1 MRESDSSGRGDDRFR
16 VGRRPFL
23 QSIGAAGAAGGIASV
38 APDEVRADT
47 PDSWASGGDAYYSAL
62 VDDLQ
67 NGRGLP
73 PATFEFAD
81 NESDAWSGSNVFAQA
96 GQSGQYGNV
105 TTLDVSSDGVPF
117 SEARRIDVTDAPDAN
132 YPVQVRGDLDR
143 DVSAGDTMLA
153 VAYLRSSTDS
163 PQAQFFAVDAGGFG
177 NPSVGNQSPTI
188 GSEWERHY
196 FPIEIGADTV
206 AADQDLYIQ
215 LQLGF
220 KEQTVD
226 VGGVALLDFGT
237 NADFGSLPS
246 GAVEPAS
253 TSSPYYD
260 ALESDLTGMGLPSPT
275 FRIGS
280 NESAVRSSSG
290 VFAQNPAGTAN
301 ALNVSGDSVPFSE
314 ATRFDVTTQPE
325 NSYSVQYKANL
336 SDSVSSGDVML
347 GVLYLRSSSDSPEV
361 SFQAVDDSSYA
372 NRTTDHQSPTVGS
385 EWQRHYFPIQFQSDS
400 SGDQNRYVQLQLGFK
415 QQTVDVGGFALL
427 DFSETD
433 AAIGDLPSGVA
444 STVGPYYRTLT
455 SDLSALNLPEPGF
468 VYSNTESGTWSAY
481 QFGVDDYG
489 TVESLD
495 VSGDSVPFSEA
506 SRVSI
511 NGTQSNGY
519 NANLRGDVGGMPV
532 EQGDVFLGVAYLRA
546 PDGSA
551 QVTYSAQE
559 TASSGYNNWAELT
572 DPSIGSEWERFYFP
586 IEYGAAAAAGNWWTE
601 FWLAYNEQT
610 LDVGGLALLDYS
622 GTDATVDD
630 LPAGPA
636 SEVDTGGGGPEEWPQ
651 TDDPYY
657 SGLIDYLKE
666 RQLDPGRFVYANNE
680 ADTFDTFAVAGG
692 EADKGSRS
700 PLEVG
705 DSVPFSEA
713 TRVDVSEAGTN
724 AYSVNF
730 KGFVEDEGVSSG
742 DVLLG
747 VAYLRTPDEENAQVT
762 FKVSENSTFGN
773 YVTNPRPPVT
783 GEWQRFFFPVAFDS
797 GYDAGNWW
805 TEIWLGARAQ
815 TVDIGG
821 LALVN
826 FEGNNSVE
834 ALPEWERSADPG
846 WEDAADE
853 RIQTHRTA
861 EMQVDVVDEDG
872 DPVEGADV
880 SVSMLEHEFK
890 FGIMTSAPQLQST
903 EAGDP
908 YRENRKELFN
918 MGVLE
923 NYHKWDFWEGGKDTA
938 DAAVEWMEAQDW
950 YIRGHVALW
959 ASVDSA
965 AVPDDV
971 VEAMAWDSDADA
983 ATPSEADSQYVREQT
998 ISHVDDIVSYY
1009 GDRIDEWEVVNE
1021 VIPEPG
1027 FVRSIHGADVT
1038 PEEAP
1043 IFGEW
1048 FQTAR
1053 EAGPEGQPIGINDY
1067 NTIEG
1072 PYSGRRDRYKTQ
1084 IETVQNTEAGLDFVG
1099 LQSHFSE
1106 SSSLLPSQTMSALDS
1121 YDEVTADDVGL
1132 RITEFDMS
1140 DENWPEAEKA
1150 DFFYQ
1155 FLKTVFSHQA
1165 VEEFIVWGLIDTLH
1179 WRDDA
1184 PFYAAGWEEKPALD
1198 RYRNL
1203 VFDQWWTEGSGQ
1215 TDASGAHT
1223 LQGFKGEY
1231 AVDVTY
1237 EDASVRATTTLSD
1250 GGTTLEVSL
1259 DGDYAE
1265 EGGSEEEDG
1274 GSYSGPTAHAGSD
1287 QRASP
1292 GDAVTLN
1299 GGGSTGKDL
1308 SYEWSQMYES
1318 TTADPAVSLTGQN
1331 TASPSFTAPAVDE
1344 TRALD
1349 FRLEVTD
1356 SKGNSAQDTVDV
1368 VVEPAGTA
1376 TPTPTETDAPTAT
1389 PTPTETDAP
1398 TATPTPTETDAPT
1411 ATPTPTETDAPT
1423 ATPTPTE
1430 TDAPTATPTPTASP
1444 TVTAT
1449 DTPTESAPS
1458 PMTTAATA
1466 EEADP
1471 DTGTTTATGPGLGI
1485 VSAVATLGGLASV
1498 AKYLA
1503 TDEDEDA

>member
-1 MRESDSSGRGDDRFR
+1 MRDSDSGDRGDDRFR

-38 APDEVRADT
+38 APNEVRADT

-73 PATFEFAD
+73 PAAFEFA
-81 NESDAWSGSNVFAQA
+81 NTESDTWSGSNVFAQA
-96 GQSGQYGNV
+96 GESGQYGTV

-117 SEARRIDVTDAPDAN
+117 SEARRIEVTDAPDSN
-132 YPVQVRGDLDR
+132 FPVQVRGDLNR

-153 VAYLRSSTDS
+153 VAYLKSSSDS
-163 PQAQFFAVDAGGFG
+163 PQAQFFAVDSGGFG

-188 GSEWERHY
+188 GTEWERHY
-196 FPIEIGADTV
+196 FPIEIGADTS
-206 AADQDLYIQ
+206 ASDQNLYIQ

-220 KEQTVD
+220 SQQTVD
-226 VGGVALLDFGT
+226 IGGVALLDFGT

-246 GAVEPAS
+246 GVVESSPS
-253 TSSPYYD
+253 SSPYYD
-260 ALESDLTGMGLPSPT
+260 ALQSDLTGMGLPSPT

-280 NESAVRSSSG
+280 NESSVRSSSG
-290 VFAQNPAGTAN
+290 VFAENPSGTADS
-301 ALNVSGDSVPFSE
+301 LNVSDDSVPFSE
-314 ATRFDVTTQPE
+314 ATRFDTTSDPGE
-325 NSYSVQYKANL
+325 NFSVQYKANL
-336 SDSVSSGDVML
+336 SEPVSSGDVML

-361 SFQAVDDSSYA
+361 EFHAVDDSSYA
-372 NRTTDHQSPTVGS
+372 NRTTGNQSPTIGS
-385 EWQRHYFPIQFQSDS
+385 EWQRHYFPIQFQSNS

-427 DFSETD
+427 DFSGTD

-455 SDLSALNLPEPGF
+455 SDLSALDLPEPGF
-468 VYSNTESGTWSAY
+468 VYANTESGTWSSY
-481 QFGVDDYG
+481 DFGVDDYG
-489 TVESLD
+489 TVSDLD

-511 NGTQSNGY
+511 NGSQDSGF
-519 NANLRGDVGGMPV
+519 NANLRGDVGGMAV
-532 EQGDVFLGVAYLRA
+532 EQGDVFLGVAYLRG
-546 PDGSA
+546 PDGDA

-559 TASSGYNNWAELT
+559 SASENYNNWAEFT

-586 IEYGAAAAAGNWWTE
+586 VRYGTGSDAGNWWTE

-610 LDVGGLALLDYS
+610 VDVGGLALLDFS
-622 GTDATVDD
+622 DTDVAVDD
-630 LPAGPA
+630 LPAGAA
-636 SEVDTGGGGPEEWPQ
+636 SQIDTGGGGPEEWPQ

-657 SGLIDYLKE
+657 SGLIDYLQE
-666 RQLDPGRFVYANNE
+666 RNLDPGRFIYANNE
-680 ADTFDTFAVAGG
+680 ADAFDVFEVAGG
-692 EADKGSRS
+692 EADKGEPSA
-700 PLEVG
+700 LDVG
-705 DSVPFSEA
+705 DDVPFSEA
-713 TRVDVSEAGTN
+713 TRIDVTEAGTN
-724 AYSVNF
+724 SYSVNF
-730 KGFVEDEGVSSG
+730 KGFVNDEGVSSG

-762 FKVSENSTFGN
+762 YKVSENSTFGN

-783 GEWQRFFFPVAFDS
+783 GEWQRYFFPVTFDS

-805 TEIWLGARAQ
+805 TEIWLGAQVQ

-821 LALVN
+821 LALLN

-853 RIQTHRTA
+853 RITEHRTA
-861 EMQVDVVDEDG
+861 EMQVDVVDENG
-872 DPVEGADV
+872 NAVEGADV
-880 SVSMLEHEFK
+880 SVSMLEHEFN
-890 FGIMTSAPQLQST
+890 FGIMTNAPQIQST
-903 EAGDP
+903 EPGDP

-918 MGVLE
+918 TGVLE
-923 NYHKWDFWEGGKDTA
+923 NYHKWDFWEGGKDIS
-938 DAAVEWMEAQDW
+938 DAGVEWMEAQDW

-971 VEAMAWDSDADA
+971 VEAMAWDSEAGA

-998 ISHVDDIVSYY
+998 TSHVEDIISYY

-1021 VIPEPG
+1021 VIPESG
-1027 FVRSIHGADVT
+1027 FVRAIHGADVT

-1043 IFGEW
+1043 VFADW
-1048 FQTAR
+1048 FETAR
-1053 EAGPEGQPIGINDY
+1053 EAGPDGQPLGINDY

-1072 PYSGRRDRYKTQ
+1072 PYSGRRTQYQTQ
-1084 IETVQNTEAGLDFVG
+1084 IETIQNTDAGLDFVG
-1099 LQSHFSE
+1099 LQAHFSE

-1121 YDEVTADDVGL
+1121 YDETTADDVGL

-1140 DENWPEAEKA
+1140 DENWPEVEKA

-1155 FLKTVFSHQA
+1155 FLKTTFSHSA
-1165 VEEFIVWGLIDTLH
+1165 VDEFIVWGLIDTLH

-1198 RYRNL
+1198 RYRDL
-1203 VFDQWWTEGSGQ
+1203 VFGQWWTEESGT
-1215 TDASGAHT
+1215 TDASGAWAV
-1223 LQGFKGEY
+1223 QGFKGEY
-1231 AVDVTY
+1231 
-1237 EDASVRATTTLSD
+1237 SVRVRYDDRAVSTRTTLSE

-1259 DGDYAE
+1259 DGDYDGEGESE
-1265 EGGSEEEDG
+1265 EGDG
-1274 GSYSGPTAHAGSD
+1274 GGLSADAGSD

-1292 GDAVTLN
+1292 GEEVTLN
-1299 GGGSTGKDL
+1299 GGGSDGQGL
-1308 SYEWSQMYES
+1308 SFQWSQMYES
-1318 TTADPAVSLTGQN
+1318 TTADPAVSLTGAG
-1331 TASPSFTAPAVDE
+1331 TANASFTAPDVEE

-1356 SKGNSAQDTVDV
+1356 SNGNSAQDTVDV
-1368 VVEPAGTA
+1368 VVEPADTATPTPTPTETDTA

-1389 PTPTETDAP
+1389 PTPTATDTPTATPTPTATDAP
-1398 TATPTPTETDAPT
+1398 TPTPTETDAPT
-1411 ATPTPTETDAPT
+1411 P
-1423 ATPTPTE
+1423 
-1430 TDAPTATPTPTASP
+1430 TPTPTASP

-1458 PMTTAATA
+1458 PMTTAAPA
-1466 EEADP
+1466 EEDDP
-1471 DTGTTTATGPGLGI
+1471 APTTTGSGPGLGI
-1485 VSAVATLGGLASV
+1485 VSTVATLGGFASL

-1503 TDEDEDA
+1503 DDGDEDA